1 MEDSRKYLDPKI
13 LAKISRLDLKARL
26 IVEGFVSGLHESPFH
41 GYSVEFAQHR
51 EYVPGDDIR
60 DVDWKVW
67 ARSDRFYIKQYE
79 EETNLRAYLM
89 VDTSESMAYQSGPL
103 SKMDY
108 ARYLAASLAYLMLR
122 QQDSVGLVLFDE
134 KVRRF
139 IRDSSHPSHLKVLL
153 QELEQNVPSSG
164 TQMEMIFHD
173 LAERLHRKGLLI
185 VISDLLTDSEGILRG
200 LQHVRHK
207 RHEVIVF
214 HLLDEAEKTFP
225 FEEITLF
232 EGMESAPNLFAEP
245 LSLRQAYLA
254 ELNAF
259 INKVKSGCREN
270 RIDFVSLSTSDT
282 LDIALSRY
290 LANRLARG

>member
-13 LAKISRLDLKARL
+13 LGKVSRLGIKARL
-26 IVEGFVSGLHESPFH
+26 IVEGYISGLHESPFH

-67 ARSDRFYIKQYE
+67 ARSDRYYIKQYE
-79 EETNLRAYLM
+79 EETNLRAYLV
-89 VDTSESMAYQSGPL
+89 VDVSESMAYQSGLL

-108 ARYLAASLAYLMLR
+108 ACYVAASLAYLMLR

-139 IRDSSHPSHLKVLL
+139 VRDSSHPSHLKVLL
-153 QELEQNVPSSG
+153 QELELATPSSG
-164 TQMEMIFHD
+164 THMEPIFHD
-173 LAERLHRKGLLI
+173 LADRLRRKGLLI
-185 VISDLLTDSEGILRG
+185 VISDLLTDPERLLFG
-200 LQHVRHK
+200 LEHVRHR

-214 HLLDEAEKTFP
+214 HVLDEAERTFP
-225 FEEITLF
+225 FEEMTLF
-232 EGMESAPNLFAEP
+232 EGMENGPRLFTEP

-254 ELNAF
+254 ELESF
-259 INKVKSGCREN
+259 IGKVRRGCREN
-270 RIDFVSLSTSDT
+270 RIDYVPLSTSDP
-282 LDIALSRY
+282 LDIALSSY
-290 LANRLARG
+290 LANRLARS